1 MKGAGLFMVAA
12 AGTLILAS
20 GAIASIHRIISFTA
34 FNDGPVNPVVGSV
47 DFDVTTNINN
57 VSAVAVMLNYG
68 QFAPKDVVGF
78 LDVDPGFYVFGTV
91 GGSPV
96 DVLSEPGLLSPASG
110 VDDFLLSG
118 SLAPEDGGVGP
129 GSRGGISFSYTVA
142 GIEGL
147 WETSVQDNDPIDQRM
162 LFVDVETVVSP
173 D

>member
-1 MKGAGLFMVAA
+1 MRGAGLFMVAA

-20 GAIASIHRIISFTA
+20 GAIASIHRLISFTA

-68 QFAPKDVVGF
+68 QFAQKDVVGF
-78 LDVDPGFYVFGTV
+78 LDVDPGFYVFRTAGPAGNV
-91 GGSPV
+91 FDGPLPV
-96 DVLSEPGLLSPASG
+96 PASG
-110 VDDFLLSG
+110 VDDFLLWG
-118 SLAPEDGGVGP
+118 SLTPEEGGGVGP
-129 GSRGGISFSYTVA
+129 GERGGIHFSYTVA